1 MGWFENRVKML
12 FRVQILDCF
21 IFHLSRCSC
30 LDTVCHWASNIVA
43 NLHGKWEHFASPLPS
58 QPGCRPHPQGI
69 HEAKMRRKVE
79 VRFLCVH
86 SYSHSN
92 SYLSIFFSI
101 RYFEATSWLL
111 TTATDSICPMVTIF
125 YWLHLIQQEQDD
137 ESQDYQP
144 KLGQNLAYRK
154 TYDQLFFHTVNFFV
168 VTLDLMV
175 SAKPVRLCHM
185 IYPCLV
191 VLGYL
196 GCSQIYWQF
205 SGGNAL
211 TFGVI
216 PMLNGENPS
225 ILLLIFLEGL

>member
-1 MGWFENRVKML
+1 MG
-12 FRVQILDCF
+12 
-21 IFHLSRCSC
+21 
-30 LDTVCHWASNIVA
+30 
-43 NLHGKWEHFASPLPS
+43 G
-58 QPGCRPHPQGI
+58 
-69 HEAKMRRKVE
+69 
-79 VRFLCVH
+79 
-86 SYSHSN
+86 
-92 SYLSIFFSI
+92 
-101 RYFEATSWLL
+101 YFEATSWLL

-168 VTLDLMV
+168 VILDLMV
-175 SAKPVRLCHM
+175 SAKPVRLFHM

-216 PMLNGENPS
+216 PMLKGENPS
-225 ILLLIFLEGL
+225 ILLLIFLEGLLLTHIGVWICSEAREGLLRVLNRYIMFQYQNVIEEKEMPEEYLKETIRDNTDSNVVII